1 MQRGTKERSYQINA
15 VASSNQLDQGIPWT
29 RNAGLLIRCIIPPLL
44 CNNLSLPYETA
55 LMLVLVFPQARTLLA
70 NEVY

>member
-1 MQRGTKERSYQINA
+1 MERSYQINV

-44 CNNLSLPYETA
+44 
-55 LMLVLVFPQARTLLA
+55 
-70 NEVY
+70 